1 MKKIWHL
8 KNKAPQNFSEK
19 FPEYIPLVSQLLYN
33 RGITKKGQAGNFFN
47 FDYGKNLHNPF
58 LMKGM
63 EKAVEK
69 ILKAVEKKE
78 KIAIFG
84 DYDTDGITSSAI
96 LAKTLKVLGNAPK
109 VYIPDRAKEGYGMNL
124 KAIRYLKKQKINLI
138 ITVDCGISNFK
149 EIVLANQL
157 GIEVIVTDHHC
168 VPEKI
173 PPALAILNPRL
184 ENCSYPFKDLA
195 GVGVAFKLVQGLI
208 QKKQHNAVSP
218 PLIKEGEVAS
228 PRLQNENIKNNEDDI
243 APSRFQKETENI
255 KNLNNGF
262 EKWLLD
268 LVALGTVADCVPLLG
283 ENRALVHY
291 GLIVLNKTKNPGLKK
306 LIEISRVSSR
316 KKEGGIISEDI
327 SFVLAPRLNVAGRMD
342 HANLSFRLLMSEDG
356 TEIEKIAQKLEKKN
370 QERQK
375 ITKEIVEEAKKRF
388 YKKNSAKGGKKQ
400 DKIIFE
406 ADSEWPVGLVGL
418 AAGRLS
424 DELSRPALIFSKGDK
439 KSVGSGRSIPCFNL
453 IEAVSRCQD
462 FLLEFGGHSQAAGFT
477 LLNNQL
483 SDFCQALKFIAERNL
498 KEGNLK
504 PTLEIES
511 ETEGKDLNWD
521 FFNQISKFAP
531 FGQNNPTP
539 LLLMKNL
546 QIKEMRAVGNGEN
559 HLKMKLLW
567 KSLGGNHEKNFEA
580 IGFNFGKCFLKL
592 KENDFVDVVFEL
604 TSNLWNGYT
613 SLQLKVVDLKRSKNL
628 V

>member
-8 KNKAPQNFSEK
+8 KNKFPQNFSEK

-33 RGITKKGQAGNFFN
+33 RGIVEKGQDGNFFN
-47 FDYGKNLHNPF
+47 FDYDKDLHNPF
-58 LMKGM
+58 LMKDM
-63 EKAVEK
+63 EKAVK
-69 ILKAVEKKE
+69 RILKAIQKKE

-84 DYDTDGITSSAI
+84 DYDADGITSSAI
-96 LAKTLKVLGNAPK
+96 LAKTLKILGSEPE

-124 KAIRYLKKQKINLI
+124 KAIKYLKKQKINLI
-138 ITVDCGISNFK
+138 ITVDCGISDFE
-149 EIVLANQL
+149 EIALANQS

-168 VPEKI
+168 IPEKL
-173 PPALAILNPRL
+173 PPALAILNPHL

-195 GVGVAFKLVQGLI
+195 GVGVAFKLAQGLI
-208 QKKQHNAVSP
+208 QRQCDIVPLSKKNRS
-218 PLIKEGEVAS
+218 
-228 PRLQNENIKNNEDDI
+228 
-243 APSRFQKETENI
+243 I

-316 KKEGGIISEDI
+316 KKGGSITSEDI

-342 HANLSFRLLMSEDG
+342 HANLSFRLLMSDDE

-375 ITKEIVEEAKKRF
+375 KTKEIIEEVKKRF
-388 YKKNSAKGGKKQ
+388 YKKNPAKGGKNQ

-418 AAGRLS
+418 VAGRLS
-424 DELSRPALIFSKGDK
+424 DEFSRPALIFSKDDK

-453 IEAVSRCQD
+453 IKAVSHCQD

-477 LLNNQL
+477 LLNDKL
-483 SDFCQALKFIAERNL
+483 DDFYQSLKFIVERNL
-498 KEGNLK
+498 KEENLK
-504 PTLEIES
+504 PSLEIEA
-511 ETEGKDLNWD
+511 EAEGKDLSWD

-546 QIKEMRAVGNGEN
+546 QIKEMRAVGNGEK
-559 HLKMKLLW
+559 HLKMKLFW
-567 KSLGGNHEKNFEA
+567 KSSDGNHEKNFEA
-580 IGFNFGKCFLKL
+580 IGFNFGNCFFKL

-604 TSNLWNGYT
+604 TSNLWNGYS
-613 SLQLKVVDLKRSKNL
+613 SLQLKVVDLKKSKNII
-628 V
+628 

>member
-1 MKKIWHL
+1 MKKNWHL
-8 KNKAPQNFSEK
+8 KPKFPQNFSEK

-33 RGITKKGQAGNFFN
+33 RGITEEDQVGDFFN
-47 FDYGKNLHNPF
+47 FDYDKDIHNPF
-58 LMKGM
+58 LMEDM
-63 EKAVEK
+63 EKAVK
-69 ILKAVEKKE
+69 RILKAIQKKE
-78 KIAIFG
+78 KIAVFG
-84 DYDTDGITSSAI
+84 DYDADGITSAAI
-96 LAKTLKVLGNAPK
+96 LAKTLKILGSEPE

-124 KAIRYLKKQKINLI
+124 KAVKYLKKQKINLI
-138 ITVDCGISNFK
+138 ITVDCGISDFE

-168 VPEKI
+168 IPEKL
-173 PPALAILNPRL
+173 PPALAILNPHL

-195 GVGVAFKLVQGLI
+195 GVGVAYKLVQGLI
-208 QKKQHNAVSP
+208 SKRHDVVSP
-218 PLIKEGEVAS
+218 SK
-228 PRLQNENIKNNEDDI
+228 KN
-243 APSRFQKETENI
+243 KNI
-255 KNLNNGF
+255 KNLNNSF

-316 KKEGGIISEDI
+316 KKGNGIISEDI

-342 HANLSFRLLMSEDG
+342 HANLSFRLLMSEDE
-356 TEIEKIAQKLEKKN
+356 TEIEEITQKLEKKN

-375 ITKEIVEEAKKRF
+375 KTKEIIEEAKKRF
-388 YKKNSAKGGKKQ
+388 YQKNSAKGGKKQ

-406 ADSEWPVGLVGL
+406 TDSEWPVGLVGL
-418 AAGRLS
+418 VAGRLS
-424 DELSRPALIFSKGDK
+424 DEFSRPALIFSKSDK

-453 IEAVSRCQD
+453 IEAVSHCKD
-462 FLLEFGGHSQAAGFT
+462 SLLEFGGHSQAAGFT
-477 LLNNQL
+477 LLNNKL
-483 SDFCQALKFIAERNL
+483 DDFYQAIKSIVEKKL
-498 KEGNLK
+498 KEKDLK
-504 PTLEIES
+504 PSLEIEA
-511 ETEGKDLNWD
+511 EAEGKDLNWD

-546 QIKEMRAVGNGEN
+546 QIKEMRAVGNGEK

-567 KSLGGNHEKNFEA
+567 KSLDGNHEKNFEA
-580 IGFNFGKCFLKL
+580 IGFNFGNCFFKL
-592 KENDFVDVVFEL
+592 KEEDFVDVAFEL

-613 SLQLKVVDLKRSKNL
+613 SLQLKVVDLKKTKI
-628 V
+628 

>member
-1 MKKIWHL
+1 MKKNWHL
-8 KNKAPQNFSEK
+8 KNKFPQNFSEK

-33 RGITKKGQAGNFFN
+33 RGITEKNQAGDFFN
-47 FDYGKNLHNPF
+47 FDYNKDLHNPF
-58 LMKGM
+58 LMEDM
-63 EKAVEK
+63 EKAVER
-69 ILKAVEKKE
+69 ILKAIQKKE
-78 KIAIFG
+78 KIAVFG
-84 DYDTDGITSSAI
+84 DYDADGITSTAI
-96 LAKTLKVLGNAPK
+96 LAKTLKLLGNEPE

-124 KAIRYLKKQKINLI
+124 KAIKYLKKQKINLI
-138 ITVDCGISNFK
+138 ITVDCGISDFE
-149 EIVLANQL
+149 EIVLANQS

-168 VPEKI
+168 IPEKI
-173 PPALAILNPRL
+173 PPALAILNPHL

-195 GVGVAFKLVQGLI
+195 GVGVAYKLVQGLI
-208 QKKQHNAVSP
+208 QRRRHSRMSLSTSKKN
-218 PLIKEGEVAS
+218 G
-228 PRLQNENIKNNEDDI
+228 D
-243 APSRFQKETENI
+243 I

-342 HANLSFRLLMSEDG
+342 HANLSFRLLMSEDE
-356 TEIEKIAQKLEKKN
+356 TEIEEIAQKLEKKN

-375 ITKEIVEEAKKRF
+375 ITKEIIEEAKKRF
-388 YKKNSAKGGKKQ
+388 YKKNPAKGGKKI

-418 AAGRLS
+418 VAGRLS
-424 DELSRPALIFSKGDK
+424 DEFSRPALIFSKGDK
-439 KSVGSGRSIPCFNL
+439 KSIGSGRSIPCFNL
-453 IEAVSRCQD
+453 IETVSHCQD

-477 LLNNQL
+477 LLNDQL
-483 SDFCQALKFIAERNL
+483 GDFYQALKFIAERNL
-498 KEGNLK
+498 KEENLK
-504 PTLEIES
+504 PSLEIEA
-511 ETEGKDLNWD
+511 EAEGKDLNWD

-546 QIKEMRAVGNGEN
+546 QIKEMRAVGNGEK

-567 KSLGGNHEKNFEA
+567 KSSDGNHEKNFEA
-580 IGFNFGKCFLKL
+580 IGFNFGNCFSKL

-613 SLQLKVVDLKRSKNL
+613 SLQLKIVDLKRAKI
-628 V
+628 

>member
-8 KNKAPQNFSEK
+8 KNKFPQNFSEK

-33 RGITKKGQAGNFFN
+33 RGITEKDQVGDFFN
-47 FDYGKNLHNPF
+47 FDYDKDLPDPF
-58 LMKGM
+58 LMEDM
-63 EKAVEK
+63 EKAVK
-69 ILKAVEKKE
+69 RILKAIQKKE
-78 KIAIFG
+78 KIAVFG
-84 DYDTDGITSSAI
+84 DYDADGITSSAV
-96 LAKTLKVLGNAPK
+96 LAKTLKLLGNKPE

-138 ITVDCGISNFK
+138 ITVDCGISDFE
-149 EIVLANQL
+149 EIVLADQL
-157 GIEVIVTDHHC
+157 GIAMIVTDHHC
-168 VPEKI
+168 IPEKI
-173 PPALAILNPRL
+173 PPALAILNPHL
-184 ENCSYPFKDLA
+184 KNCLYPFKDLA
-195 GVGVAFKLVQGLI
+195 GVGVAYKLAQALI
-208 QKKQHNAVSP
+208 CKSKAES
-218 PLIKEGEVAS
+218 
-228 PRLQNENIKNNEDDI
+228 
-243 APSRFQKETENI
+243 
-255 KNLNNGF
+255 GF

-316 KKEGGIISEDI
+316 KKGGGIISEDI

-342 HANLSFRLLMSEDG
+342 HANLSFRLLMSEDE
-356 TEIEKIAQKLEKKN
+356 TEIEEIAQKLEKKN
-370 QERQK
+370 QERRK
-375 ITKEIVEEAKKRF
+375 KTKEIIEEAKKRF
-388 YKKNSAKGGKKQ
+388 YKKNSVKGGKKI

-418 AAGRLS
+418 VAGRLS
-424 DELSRPALIFSKGDK
+424 DEFSRPALIFSKGEK
-439 KSVGSGRSIPCFNL
+439 KSTGSGRSIPCFNL
-453 IEAVSRCQD
+453 IETVSHCQN

-477 LLNNQL
+477 LLNNKL
-483 SDFCQALKFIAERNL
+483 DDFYQAIKSIVEKKL
-498 KEGNLK
+498 KEKDLK
-504 PTLEIES
+504 PSLEIEA
-511 ETEGKDLNWD
+511 EAEGKDLNWD

-546 QIKEMRAVGNGEN
+546 QIKEMRPVGNGEK

-567 KSLGGNHEKNFEA
+567 KSSDSNHEKIFEA
-580 IGFNFGKCFLKL
+580 IGFNFGNCFLKL
-592 KENDFVDVVFEL
+592 KENDFIDVVFEL

-613 SLQLKVVDLKRSKNL
+613 SLQLKVVDLKKTKI
-628 V
+628 